1 MLRPSTTPLK
11 IASAHEEYAGA
22 LSPHLEMASNPIPQ
36 RARPVSEHIKPYLL
50 PPSRCGQSAKQLYQR
65 LTHAFPDQQHL
76 AESRQFLAEKLALV
90 DPMSSDFPTSM
101 ERMEEWLEL
110 NNHRVRVLY
119 QRYLTAR
126 KQGAPRRF
134 FATKAHALNFI
145 QGVAPTK
152 LVDGSWL
159 YGLVNLWDDVR
170 FADLI
175 RIYLEE
181 LGDGDVKLN
190 HVVLYKKL
198 LAELD
203 CEQWPDLP
211 EEYFT
216 QGTIQLALG
225 LNAEQYLPEVIGFNL
240 GYEQLPLHLLISA
253 YELKELGIDP
263 YYFTLHITIDNA
275 ATGHAR
281 KSLQAL
287 FDNMPKGAKAQDFFQ
302 RVCNGYKLNQVG
314 MSTNS
319 IISTFELDQE
329 VVKIFKSKSQYGQH
343 AHSDRC
349 RIGGKTIN
357 EWLSAPES
365 MPEFIA
371 LLIETGWIN
380 KNEAPEQSRFW
391 KLIEGDQ
398 AKMFG
403 VFSGYEKQVI
413 YDWIAGDSL
422 TRNNSNTNNASSN
435 VTPFPLVNKA
445 LAQHQRASQAAF
457 SDIQHYDAD
466 VKELES
472 KMSDATSLH
481 DVMQLLKPY
490 LAPAMHHSPAG
501 LMATRLYKSMMFKAS
516 VNSHYFDS
524 VYTST

>member
-1 MLRPSTTPLK
+1 MRPFSTTLK
-11 IASAHEEYAGA
+11 IASSQEIHAGD
-22 LSPHLEMASNPIPQ
+22 LSPHLEVASNTLPLRSKQ
-36 RARPVSEHIKPYLL
+36 TSDYLRPYLL
-50 PPSRCGQSAKQLYQR
+50 PPSHCGKSAKQLYGQ
-65 LTHAFPDQQHL
+65 LTHAFPDKESM
-76 AESRQFLAEKLALV
+76 AESRAYLEEKLALV
-90 DPMSSDFPTSM
+90 DPMSSDFPTALD
-101 ERMEEWLEL
+101 RREEWLEL

-145 QGVAPTK
+145 QAVAPTK

-159 YGLVNLWDDVR
+159 YGLVNLWEDVR
-170 FADLI
+170 FSDLI

-181 LGDGDVKLN
+181 LGDGEAALN

-198 LAELD
+198 LAEYD
-203 CEQWPDLP
+203 CEQWATLP

-216 QGTIQLALG
+216 QGAIQLALG
-225 LNAEQYLPEVIGFNL
+225 LNAEHYMPEVIGFNL
-240 GYEQLPLHLLISA
+240 GYEQLPLHLLITA
-253 YELKELGIDP
+253 YELKELGINP

-287 FDNMPKGAKAQDFFQ
+287 FDNMPKGANAQEFFR

-319 IISTFELDQE
+319 IISTFNLDKE
-329 VVKIFKSKSQYGQH
+329 VINIFKSKSLYGQQ

-357 EWLSAPES
+357 EWLSTPDS
-365 MPEFIA
+365 MPEFIE
-371 LLIETGWIN
+371 LMIETGWIK

-391 KLIEGDQ
+391 KLFEGDCDQ

-413 YDWIAGDSL
+413 YDWIAGDFQP
-422 TRNNSNTNNASSN
+422 AASN
-435 VTPFPLVNKA
+435 VTRLPQAVNNARPVPAKTLNA
-445 LAQHQRASQAAF
+445 DTR
-457 SDIQHYDAD
+457 HYDAD
-466 VKELES
+466 VAELEAKLVNVNS
-472 KMSDATSLH
+472 IQNIMN
-481 DVMQLLKPY
+481 LLKPY
-490 LAPAMHHSPAG
+490 LSPALHHTPAG
-501 LMATRLYKSMMFKAS
+501 LLATRLYKSMMYKAPS
-516 VNSHYFDS
+516 TSHYYES